1 MAKDDDYTATP
12 VTPSATEQIVKDSSG
27 TPYNVLS
34 NDKLY
39 GNGATT
45 SNVTISEVTPNAN
58 VKIDTT
64 TGQVKVQP
72 NTPVGTYTVTYRICD
87 KTTPTACSNV
97 ATVTVK
103 VTSSID
109 AVNDPDQTIP
119 TTGGTVDILSNDKLN
134 GNPVTKD
141 NVNITIDS
149 DGGLTGVAIDP
160 TTGKLVVPN
169 GTTPGTYTVTYKIC
183 DKANPTVCDTATV
196 KITVPAITPSI
207 IANDDPDQT
216 IPTTGGTVDILSNDK
231 LNGNPVTK
239 DNVNITIDSD
249 GGLTGVAIDPT
260 TGKLVVP
267 NGTTPGTYTV
277 TYKICDKANP
287 TVCDTATVKI
297 TVPATPT
304 IEAND
309 DPDTNMPRTGGN
321 IDILSNDRLNGG
333 QATKDNVNI
342 AIEDNG
348 GLTTVIIDPTTGK
361 LVVPNNSTPGTYTV
375 TYKICDKANPTV
387 CDTAKVKIIIAPGTI
402 HNIEA
407 VDDGVWEVGTQG
419 EFLTPSVLNN
429 DRIGSKTGLNASD
442 VLIERTQGQPAPDSH
457 LVMNDDGRITVKSG
471 IAIGTYIYYYTIID
485 RTNNNQ
491 TSSAKAI
498 IKVVSFV
505 AQQDE
510 YSLTNTKDREQ
521 KTPSVITN
529 DEMDGKKPPV
539 IGTDVTLTPGTPSH
553 PNLHM
558 NPDGTITIAPN
569 TPDGVYTYDYTI
581 CRVSNPTDCKTT
593 QAIINLHPSLVAND
607 DDYTTHPVNVIH
619 DAAVVGNVLE
629 NDTLG
634 GASITDPTQVTITLV
649 DNGGLVGVSFAS
661 NGEVTVPQGAP
672 AGTYRVRYNLC
683 MSQQSSVCDDAVVT
697 IVVSKEDP
705 IEIYNGISTNGDG
718 KNDGFRIEGIEN
730 YRKNT
735 LKIFNRWGV
744 LVYQK
749 EGYTNSDPFTGY
761 SNGRS
766 TIESGKKLPQGTY
779 YYILEYENSNN
790 QTQTKSGW
798 LYLKRD

>member
-12 VTPSATEQIVKDSSG
+12 VTPSATEQVVKDGSG

-87 KTTPTACSNV
+87 KNTPTACSNV

-141 NVNITIDS
+141 QVNISIDNN
-149 DGGLTGVAIDP
+149 GGLTGVGIDP

-169 GTTPGTYTVTYKIC
+169 GT
-183 DKANPTVCDTATV
+183 
-196 KITVPAITPSI
+196 
-207 IANDDPDQT
+207 
-216 IPTTGGTVDILSNDK
+216 
-231 LNGNPVTK
+231 
-239 DNVNITIDSD
+239 
-249 GGLTGVAIDPT
+249 
-260 TGKLVVP
+260 
-267 NGTTPGTYTV
+267 
-277 TYKICDKANP
+277 
-287 TVCDTATVKI
+287 
-297 TVPATPT
+297 
-304 IEAND
+304 
-309 DPDTNMPRTGGN
+309 
-321 IDILSNDRLNGG
+321 
-333 QATKDNVNI
+333 
-342 AIEDNG
+342 
-348 GLTTVIIDPTTGK
+348 
-361 LVVPNNSTPGTYTV
+361 TPGTYTV

-485 RTNNNQ
+485 RANNNQ

-705 IEIYNGISTNGDG
+705 IEIYNGISANGDG

-749 EGYTNSDPFTGY
+749 EGYTNADPFTGY

-766 TIESGKKLPQGTY
+766 TIERGKKLPQGTY

-790 QTQTKSGW
+790 QTQTKTGW

>member
-1 MAKDDDYTATP
+1 M
-12 VTPSATEQIVKDSSG
+12 
-27 TPYNVLS
+27 
-34 NDKLY
+34 
-39 GNGATT
+39 
-45 SNVTISEVTPNAN
+45 
-58 VKIDTT
+58 
-64 TGQVKVQP
+64 
-72 NTPVGTYTVTYRICD
+72 
-87 KTTPTACSNV
+87 
-97 ATVTVK
+97 
-103 VTSSID
+103 
-109 AVNDPDQTIP
+109 
-119 TTGGTVDILSNDKLN
+119 
-134 GNPVTKD
+134 
-141 NVNITIDS
+141 
-149 DGGLTGVAIDP
+149 
-160 TTGKLVVPN
+160 
-169 GTTPGTYTVTYKIC
+169 
-183 DKANPTVCDTATV
+183 
-196 KITVPAITPSI
+196 
-207 IANDDPDQT
+207 
-216 IPTTGGTVDILSNDK
+216 DILSNDK

-309 DPDTNMPRTGGN
+309 DPDTNIPRTGGS

-333 QATKDNVNI
+333 QATKDNVHI
-342 AIEDNG
+342 TIEDNG
-348 GLTTVIIDPTTGK
+348 GLTTVMIDPATGK

-485 RTNNNQ
+485 RANNNQ

-649 DNGGLVGVSFAS
+649 DNGGLVGVSFAP

-730 YRKNT
+730 YRKNI